1 MENER
6 RFRHELKYLIN
17 RRDMDSCISRIRE
30 FAEPDKHASG
40 GIYTVRS
47 LYYDDAFCSAYE
59 DKQSGVESRFK
70 YRIRIYDMDESFICL
85 EKKIKEGS
93 YIKKES
99 AILSRAEYD
108 LIRAGETGHLLKR
121 EERAAKEFAVSCR
134 MDRLHPEVI
143 VDYDRIPFVFE
154 HGGVRITF
162 DTNIRAVDDD
172 DIFVRDDPSYNV
184 LPADL
189 LIMEVKYTE
198 FLPDIFRAVLPG
210 EGCRLASSKYVMCV
224 DVLRRMMLR

>member
-6 RFRHELKYLIN
+6 KFRHELKYLIN
-17 RRDMDSCISRIRE
+17 KRDMDSCLSRIRQ

-40 GIYTVRS
+40 GVYSVRS
-47 LYYDDAFCSAYE
+47 LYYDDEYNSAYE
-59 DKQSGVESRFK
+59 DKESGVPRRFK
-70 YRIRIYDMDESFICL
+70 YRIRIYDMDESFISL

-93 YIKKES
+93 FIKKES
-99 AILSRAEYD
+99 AVLSRAEYD

-121 EERAAKEFAVSCR
+121 SEKAAKEFAVSCR

-143 VDYDRIPFVFE
+143 VDYERIPFVYE
-154 HGGVRITF
+154 HGNVRITF

-172 DIFVRDDPSYNV
+172 DIFVRDDPSYSA

-189 LIMEVKYTE
+189 LVMEVKYTE
-198 FLPDIFRAVLPG
+198 FLPDIFRVVLPG
-210 EGCRLASSKYVMCV
+210 EGSRLASSKYVMCE